1 MKAFFVILTINLVIP
16 FMASAD
22 YLDAVRSEL
31 IIVEGEIIAVAEG
44 EPLANNGFAMPPG
57 FLDSAPTIYFVVRYE
72 GHIYYCMVAS
82 ADDYTTGLPPERL
95 TSCLD

>member
-1 MKAFFVILTINLVIP
+1 
-16 FMASAD
+16 MAHAE
-22 YLDAVRSEL
+22 YLDPVRSEFIL
-31 IIVEGEIIAVAEG
+31 AEGEIMAVAEG
-44 EPLANNGFAMPPG
+44 EPLASDRGATAPG
-57 FLDSAPTIYFVVRYE
+57 FLDAAPTIYFVVRYE